1 LFLQAVRDQIR
12 KMVVGGPLVAEDK
25 SRGIDAVSDSEDDE
39 TELAAMERDV
49 GRWVYLPLLF
59 PWGTAQNWVLIC
71 ASACVVCFAEC
82 ALLLQSCHAVMFI
95 GLHA

>member
-1 LFLQAVRDQIR
+1 LLLIFLQAVRDQIR

-49 GRWVYLPLLF
+49 GR
-59 PWGTAQNWVLIC
+59 
-71 ASACVVCFAEC
+71 
-82 ALLLQSCHAVMFI
+82 
-95 GLHA
+95 

>member
-1 LFLQAVRDQIR
+1 LVLRPVFLRLQAVRDQIR

-49 GRWVYLPLLF
+49 GRWV
-59 PWGTAQNWVLIC
+59 WVWHSRKRGGVL
-71 ASACVVCFAEC
+71 
-82 ALLLQSCHAVMFI
+82 ALDCLQQWLA
-95 GLHA
+95 